1 VKRSLA
7 EKTLELDFFRRALQ
21 RIEARHQDNNVSGE
35 SASAKKSG
43 IPLQGSLSVERMCQ
57 LAQVSRAGYYRF
69 LQRHAAVEEE
79 MALRSVIQQIV
90 LENRGLYGYRRV
102 TIELR
107 RRGMMANHKRV
118 IRLMREDNLL
128 AIQHRAPSVCQ

>member
-1 VKRSLA
+1 MKRSLA

>member
-21 RIEARHQDNNVSGE
+21 RIEARRQDNNVSGE
-35 SASAKKSG
+35 SASTKKSG
-43 IPLQGSLSVERMCQ
+43 MPLQGSLSVERMCQ